1 MVPFRTYF
9 WLDDKRWFVTCAYV
23 PKACAIWLHTASIRD
38 SGIERLMR
46 CEVSWIDK
54 QCRLTQRSIDE
65 MVDNTDDMT
74 LTTLSLNE
82 NQIEDEGAKR
92 LADALRHNT
101 TLTILN
107 LKDNQIGHQGA
118 KRLAEALRA
127 NTGVG
132 WCGSDNLYVVDEY
145 NRRIQRFNLLT
156 NSCADQQLISSES
169 TASISSELIIVTST
183 KQTTAISTESTIEFS
198 TKQTRTC
205 VEISTTA
212 FNCTCAPGWKDN
224 QCERKIDYCYNITCE
239 NKGICRSMLTNY
251 TCECLGE
258 SYSDR
263 HCDII
268 TKKILICRIISKS
281 FAYIAIIPMTIVAMF
296 VVIMDILKYCFGID
310 PT

>member
-1 MVPFRTYF
+1 MR
-9 WLDDKRWFVTCAYV
+9 AG
-23 PKACAIWLHTASIRD
+23 
-38 SGIERLMR
+38 SG
-46 CEVSWIDK
+46 DF
-54 QCRLTQRSIDE
+54 
-65 MVDNTDDMT
+65 
-74 LTTLSLNE
+74 
-82 NQIEDEGAKR
+82 
-92 LADALRHNT
+92 
-101 TLTILN
+101 
-107 LKDNQIGHQGA
+107 
-118 KRLAEALRA
+118 
-127 NTGVG
+127 
-132 WCGSDNLYVVDEY
+132 GSDNLYVVDEY

-156 NSCADQQLISSES
+156 NSCVDQQLISSES

-198 TKQTRTC
+198 TKQTPQPPSFVFVSSTCPNSTNIGDNCSFSDASCDMLQPCANNAPCNNIDDNQGTC

-239 NKGICRSMLTNY
+239 NKGICRSMLMNY